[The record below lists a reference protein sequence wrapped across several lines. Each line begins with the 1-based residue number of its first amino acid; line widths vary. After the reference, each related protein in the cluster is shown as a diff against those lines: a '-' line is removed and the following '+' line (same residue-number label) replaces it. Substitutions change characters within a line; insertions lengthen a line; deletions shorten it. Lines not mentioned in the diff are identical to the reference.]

1 MKQHSNSPV
10 LPGTQS
16 VLRAIAVLKTLGR
29 SGSSYGITELGDA
42 TGLSKATVFRLLG
55 ALENEGMVARDES
68 SGAYRLGPE
77 VITLGASAQCAA
89 ELRVIAHDEL
99 VRLARETGETATLE
113 VLLAGEVLILDEVK
127 GRFLL
132 CSTPEIG
139 RRWPAHAT
147 STGKV
152 LLALTTPVPP
162 TPRLTKLGP
171 KSITTRETFE
181 RELSRIRKQGYACA
195 IDELE
200 PGLVALAAPVR
211 NHAGFVVASISLN
224 GPALRLDAKRRRTM
238 VLELCQGA
246 DRISR
251 RMGATAVMLRNGG
264 SHAEIDRRQHA

>member
-29 SGSSYGITELGDA
+29 TGDSYGITELGAA

-55 ALENEGMVARDES
+55 ALENEGMVARDGA

-77 VITLGASAQCAA
+77 VITLGATAQCAA
-89 ELRVIAHDEL
+89 NLRVIAHDEL
-99 VRLARETGETATLE
+99 VRLARESGETATLE
-113 VLLAGEVLILDEVK
+113 VLLAGEVLILDEAK
-127 GRFLL
+127 GRFVL

-152 LLALTTPVPP
+152 LLAFTTPVAPM
-162 TPRLTKLGP
+162 PRLTKLGP
-171 KSITTRETFE
+171 KSITTREAFE
-181 RELSRIRKQGYACA
+181 RELTRVRKLGYACTV
-195 IDELE
+195 DELE
-200 PGLVALAAPVR
+200 AGLVALAAPVR
-211 NHAGFVVASISLN
+211 NHAGFVVGSISIN
-224 GPALRLDAKRRRTM
+224 GPALRLDARRRRT
-238 VLELCQGA
+238 LLPALCRAA

-251 RMGATAVMLRNGG
+251 RMGATSIMIENGAA
-264 SHAEIDRRQHA
+264 HAETARRQHA

>member
-16 VLRAIAVLKTLGR
+16 VLRAVAVLKTLGR
-29 SGSSYGITELGDA
+29 SRDAYGITELGAA
-42 TGLSKATVFRLLG
+42 TGLSKATVFRLLA
-55 ALENEGMVARDES
+55 ALENEGMVARDSE

-77 VITLGASAQCAA
+77 VITLGASAQCGAD
-89 ELRVIAHDEL
+89 LRVIAHDEL

-152 LLALTTPVPP
+152 LLALTTPAPP
-162 TPRLTKLGP
+162 MPRLTRIGP
-171 KSITTRETFE
+171 KSITTREAFE
-181 RELSRIRKQGYACA
+181 REIARVRKQGYACA

-211 NHAGFVVASISLN
+211 NHAGFVVASISVN
-224 GPALRLDAKRRRTM
+224 GPALRVHATRRRTL
-238 VLELCQGA
+238 VPELCRAA

-251 RMGATAVMLRNGG
+251 RLGATSLMLMNGAMHVEMNRRH
-264 SHAEIDRRQHA
+264 HA

>member
-29 SGSSYGITELGDA
+29 SGESYGITELGTA

-55 ALENEGMVARDES
+55 ALENEGMVARDAN

-77 VITLGASAQCAA
+77 LITLGASAQCAA
-89 ELRVIAHDEL
+89 DLRVIAHDEL
-99 VRLARETGETATLE
+99 LRLARETGETATLE
-113 VLLAGEVLILDEVK
+113 VLLAGEVLILDEAK

-132 CSTPEIG
+132 CGTPEIG
-139 RRWPAHAT
+139 RRLPAHAT

-152 LLALTTPVPP
+152 LLALTKPEPVMPH
-162 TPRLTKLGP
+162 LTRVGP
-171 KSITTRETFE
+171 KSITDREAFD
-181 RELSRIRKQGYACA
+181 RELARVRKQGFACA

-211 NHAGFVVASISLN
+211 NHAGFVVGAVSVN
-224 GPALRLDAKRRRTM
+224 GPALRIHAKRRRTL
-238 VLELCQGA
+238 VLELRGAA
-246 DRISR
+246 DRIST
-251 RMGATAVMLRNGG
+251 RMGATSVMINNGTIPLQLDG
-264 SHAEIDRRQHA
+264 RRHA